1 MASKVKEVICRQ
13 FGRSGAAHAQPK
25 VESKGA
31 DLGRT
36 VAPSPP
42 VELRY
47 VTRGIIEE
55 YRKEYTLSR
64 QRIEVRET
72 DEMQNER
79 QYLIVRILSKGQG
92 RKKPS

>member
-13 FGRSGAAHAQPK
+13 FGRSCAAHAQFK
-25 VESKGA
+25 AESKGA
-31 DLGRT
+31 DVGRT

-47 VTRGIIEE
+47 ITRGIIEE

-64 QRIEVRET
+64 QRIERGSR
-72 DEMQNER
+72 NR
-79 QYLIVRILSKGQG
+79 
-92 RKKPS
+92 